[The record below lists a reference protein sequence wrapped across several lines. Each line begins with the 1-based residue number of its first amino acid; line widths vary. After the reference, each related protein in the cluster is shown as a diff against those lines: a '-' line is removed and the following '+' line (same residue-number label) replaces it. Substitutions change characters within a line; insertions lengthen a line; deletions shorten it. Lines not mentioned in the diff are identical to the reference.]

1 MLTLGK
7 SVSAAEVAFLAGRTD
22 KEINRLVDE
31 DVLPSAL
38 VLREHGRHFAPLTA
52 PFANFYFDASEAL
65 TRAARIQVIATL
77 IERLGNRPDF
87 DLFLTLSERMK
98 IIDFDWSVT
107 LAPVTVFL
115 TTFVHEAWTRVARI
129 NAAASH
135 IVEDPE
141 ILGGIPC
148 FAGTRVPIANVVG
161 AAEEGTPFSELKSA
175 YPFLSLS
182 LMEDAA
188 VYSKARPRAGR
199 PRRIGQVNPELTLV
213 QRKVVL
219 PAREDT

>member
-22 KEINRLVDE
+22 REINRLVDE

-38 VLREHGRHFAPLTA
+38 ILREHGRHFAPLTA
-52 PFANFYFDASEAL
+52 PFATFYFDASEAL

-77 IERLGNRPDF
+77 MDRLRNRPDF
-87 DLFLTLSERMK
+87 DLFLTLSDQLK
-98 IIDFDWSVT
+98 TADFDWSVT
-107 LAPVTVFL
+107 LASVTVLL
-115 TTFVHEAWTRVARI
+115 TTFVQEAWTRVARM

-141 ILGGIPC
+141 ILGGTPC
-148 FAGTRVPIANVVG
+148 FFGTRVPIANVVG
-161 AAEEGTPFSELKSA
+161 AAEEGMSFSELKSA
-175 YPFLSLS
+175 YPFLSLN

-188 VYSKARPRAGR
+188 VYIKARPRAGR
-199 PRRIGQVNPELTLV
+199 PRRIAQVNPELTLV
-213 QRKVVL
+213 QRKVVR
-219 PAREDT
+219 PGREDT